1 MPKAI
6 VAALLAIATLAMLSL
21 SSGMP
26 YLETLLPG
34 GLPLGNALAALG
46 LCAAAAAAF
55 GLSARST
62 VLRAVSLAALFS
74 AAAWLPVSIALAG
87 NVALNFS
94 GDRGAVW
101 LVISLGVVAGVFVV
115 LVWAVLA
122 ALLARRS
129 AKTLRGS
136 ASCR

>member
-1 MPKAI
+1 MTLPKTI

-21 SSGMP
+21 VSGMP

-55 GLSARST
+55 GLSARGT
-62 VLRAVSLAALFS
+62 MLHTVSLATLFA

-87 NVALNFS
+87 YLALNFG

-101 LVISLGVVAGVFVV
+101 LAISLGVVAGVFVV
-115 LVWAVLA
+115 LAWAVLS
-122 ALLARRS
+122 ALLGRRS
-129 AKTLRGS
+129 AKTLRGP
-136 ASCR
+136 A